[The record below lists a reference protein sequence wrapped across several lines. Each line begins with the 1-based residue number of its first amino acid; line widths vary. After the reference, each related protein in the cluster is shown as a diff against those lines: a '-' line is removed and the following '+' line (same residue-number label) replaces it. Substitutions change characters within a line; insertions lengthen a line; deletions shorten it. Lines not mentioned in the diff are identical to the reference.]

1 MFQMLNQVNQ
11 NQGNAMGLLK
21 QTIGDY
27 SPEQLQNY
35 YKVAQQMGFPNEVL
49 SEVQNQLNIN
59 TKN

>member
-21 QTIGDY
+21 QTIGNY

-35 YKVAQQMGFPNEVL
+35 YKIAQQMGFPNEVL
-49 SEVQNQLNIN
+49 SEVQNQLNIS
-59 TKN
+59 TKS

>member
-35 YKVAQQMGFPNEVL
+35 YKIAQQMGFPNEVL